1 MHRRSFLSMIGLA
14 PVMPLAAVA
23 SPAREVTFEPNIAT
37 HDLHALEASLGE
49 IRAGFLQFEK
59 DFAGRVV
66 KSIREAKTKGT
77 L

>member
-1 MHRRSFLSMIGLA
+1 MHRRSFLGLLGLA

-23 SPAREVTFEPNIAT
+23 TPAPEIAFEPNIET
-37 HDLHALEASLGE
+37 FDLHALEANLNE

-59 DFAGRVV
+59 DFTGRVV